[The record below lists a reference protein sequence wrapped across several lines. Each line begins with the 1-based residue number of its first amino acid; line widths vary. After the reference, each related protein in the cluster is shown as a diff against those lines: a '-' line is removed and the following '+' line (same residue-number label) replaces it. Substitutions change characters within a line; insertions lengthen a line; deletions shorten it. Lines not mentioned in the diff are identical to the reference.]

1 MAEPAGGMPFTIPG
15 AETLPPSI
23 LYIGAAIY
31 AGLIAWNAASAF
43 INSKKQVKAA
53 IASASS
59 SAPAAPADMI
69 VTGASLADR
78 ASMTQLAESIESL
91 ALALNAAVGDKGLL
105 MATLGPKGSLV
116 DFLGELHKSMDQL
129 AKVYQKRVDMDEREM
144 REEEIK
150 RRVEAE
156 LSRRGN
162 H

>member
-15 AETLPPSI
+15 AETLPPSV
-23 LYIGAAIY
+23 LWIGAAIY

-43 INSKKQVKAA
+43 IASKKQVSAA
-53 IASASS
+53 IAKATA

-91 ALALNAAVGDKGLL
+91 ALAINLAVGEKGLL
-105 MATLGPKGSLV
+105 MSTVGPKGSMMA
-116 DFLGELHKSMDQL
+116 FFGELHKSMDQL

-144 REEEIK
+144 REEEIE
-150 RRVEAE
+150 RRVRAE
-156 LSRRGN
+156 LDRRSKG
-162 H
+162 